1 LTGPTNL
8 ENISTAYTILN
19 PEPAT
24 MRTVKTYATEVE
36 ANLAKTADVPSMV
49 VGVGAEMEGG
59 GSGVQLLV
67 PEDCLE
73 AARSLIE
80 RL

>member
-1 LTGPTNL
+1 
-8 ENISTAYTILN
+8 
-19 PEPAT
+19 

-36 ANLAKTADVPSMV
+36 ANLAKIALAAADVPSMV
-49 VGVGAEMEGG
+49 VGVGAEMEG

>member
-1 LTGPTNL
+1 
-8 ENISTAYTILN
+8 
-19 PEPAT
+19 
-24 MRTVKTYATEVE
+24 MRTVKIYATEVE
-36 ANLAKTADVPSMV
+36 ANLAKIALAAADVPSMV

-80 RL
+80 RS

>member
-1 LTGPTNL
+1 
-8 ENISTAYTILN
+8 
-19 PEPAT
+19 

-36 ANLAKTADVPSMV
+36 ANLAKIALAAADVPSMV
-49 VGVGAEMEGG
+49 VGVGAEMEGE

>member
-1 LTGPTNL
+1 
-8 ENISTAYTILN
+8 
-19 PEPAT
+19 

-36 ANLAKTADVPSMV
+36 AHLAKIALAAADVPSMV
-49 VGVGAEMEGG
+49 VGVGAQMEGG
-59 GSGVQLLV
+59 GAGVQLLV

-73 AARSLIE
+73 AVRCLIE

>member
-1 LTGPTNL
+1 
-8 ENISTAYTILN
+8 
-19 PEPAT
+19 
-24 MRTVKTYATEVE
+24 MRTVKIYATEVE
-36 ANLAKTADVPSMV
+36 ANLAKIALAAADVPSMV